1 MICQIFDPLEVLGP
15 MIISAK
21 LIVVNDCKISR
32 PVLISNHVKPE
43 LHAVDKIAY
52 IFFLNKFEL
61 Y

>member
-52 IFFLNKFEL
+52 IFF
-61 Y
+61 